1 LVCQWA
7 IYWNHCWIYSLSSTQ
22 PNFYLLSWCDILAL
36 LVRAFREVLGS
47 LTTKVQ
53 ISPTS
58 RKKVNTPWGKLEC
71 LVFFKYGKHPCQIYF
86 IFYFLLQVTYS
97 QLQLGENYR
106 SYNNRQSHPN
116 LRAAVAE
123 SVNGESEGDPG
134 STDRWATRRRRGR
147 SFSTTKSC
155 PVR

>member
-1 LVCQWA
+1 MRTNLFYQSP
-7 IYWNHCWIYSLSSTQ
+7 NFIYS
-22 PNFYLLSWCDILAL
+22 
-36 LVRAFREVLGS
+36 VL
-47 LTTKVQ
+47 T
-53 ISPTS
+53 
-58 RKKVNTPWGKLEC
+58 
-71 LVFFKYGKHPCQIYF
+71 F
-86 IFYFLLQVTYS
+86 QVTYS

-123 SVNGESEGDPG
+123 SVNGDSEADQG

-155 PVR
+155 PVILNYSLNMSFSIAVENS